1 MTMPQAR
8 ITRIVAGALLAIF
21 VGAMNGS
28 IIDTVA
34 PTIVGELGGFSLY
47 AWIYT
52 ASLIAG
58 AAVTLVAGR
67 LADLYGRRA
76 LLLGGLLCFALG
88 SILCASAHQLPVLI
102 AGRGLQGVG
111 AGTLLPLA
119 STLIGDLF
127 SGAQRARMQGVATIV
142 WAIAACAA
150 PVIGGSFVQW
160 LHWRDV
166 FWMNLPLAA
175 ATAILLWPLPQ
186 PPRRLPSFD
195 LAGTLTLL
203 ATITTLMLAI
213 SLAPASLSLWLAGAT
228 VVLALIWWQ
237 TARHAE
243 EPILPIGLLRLPTI
257 ATSMIAAVCVNLPLT
272 GTTAYLPLVL
282 QGVGGLSP
290 TASGAVLLLLSLG
303 WSLGANFVTP
313 LARRLGIRS
322 SAACGFTGVAIGTGL
337 LTQLPR
343 FPLLPLSIAAMAMLG
358 IGMGITATLLTL
370 LAQHNTRY
378 EIRGGATSALTF
390 AENTAGAAGTALA
403 GTLLHHFLQHH
414 NAATLLDELAS
425 RLALH
430 PPSTDP
436 ALQAARQTLLVAYTP
451 LAAVMLIP
459 ACAVFAVLLWLP
471 KIDLFASEENE
482 TSPNALSP

>member
-1 MTMPQAR
+1 MPQAR
-8 ITRIVAGALLAIF
+8 IPRVVAGALLAIF

-34 PTIVGELGGFSLY
+34 PTIVGELGGASLY

-76 LLLGGLLCFALG
+76 LLLGGLLCFSLG
-88 SILCASAHQLPVLI
+88 STLCALANQLPTLI
-102 AGRGLQGVG
+102 AGRALQGVG

-127 SGAQRARMQGVATIV
+127 SGAQRARMQGRATIV
-142 WAIAACAA
+142 WAIAASTA
-150 PVIGGSFVQW
+150 PLIGGSFVEY
-160 LHWRDV
+160 LHWRSV

-186 PPRRLPSFD
+186 PSRHPPSFD
-195 LAGTLTLL
+195 LAGTLSLL
-203 ATITTLMLAI
+203 AMITTLMLAL
-213 SLAPASLSLWLAGAT
+213 SLVPAPLSLWFVSAT

-237 TARHAE
+237 TARRAE

-257 ATSMIAAVCVNLPLT
+257 ATSMIAAVCVYLPLT
-272 GTTAYLPLVL
+272 GTTAYLPLIL

-313 LARRLGIRS
+313 LARRLGLRA
-322 SAACGFTGVAIGTGL
+322 SAACGFMGVALGTAL
-337 LTQLPR
+337 LTQLPHA
-343 FPLLPLSIAAMAMLG
+343 LLPLSIAAMAVLG
-358 IGMGITATLLTL
+358 VGMGITATLLTL

-403 GTLLHHFLQHH
+403 GAFLHNFLQRL
-414 NAATLLDELAS
+414 NASTLLDELAN

-430 PPSTDP
+430 APSTDP
-436 ALQAARQTLLVAYTP
+436 ALQATRQTLLAAYTP

-471 KIDLFASEENE
+471 KIDLLASEENE